1 MAERPVVQAELAA
14 SEARLRAARAMLRE
28 AIDEAWARATGTGE
42 VPTDQRAAL
51 RLAATHAATT
61 GAEVTTSAYKLG
73 GGSAVY
79 ESRSALPRRFR
90 DAHTATQHMLVAPAT
105 NELAGRLMLG
115 LPTDTS
121 QL

>member
-1 MAERPVVQAELAA
+1 
-14 SEARLRAARAMLRE
+14 
-28 AIDEAWARATGTGE
+28 
-42 VPTDQRAAL
+42 L
-51 RLAATHAATT
+51 RLAATHAAVT
-61 GAEVTTSAYKLG
+61 GAEVTSAAYRLG
-73 GGSAVY
+73 GGSSVY
-79 ESRSALPRRFR
+79 ESMSPLPRRFR

>member
-1 MAERPVVQAELAA
+1 V
-14 SEARLRAARAMLRE
+14 ARLRAARALLGE
-28 AIDEAWARATGTGE
+28 AIDEAWARASGSGE
-42 VPTDQRAAL
+42 VPTEQRAAL
-51 RLAATHAATT
+51 RLAATHAAVT
-61 GAEVTTSAYKLG
+61 GAEVTSAAYRLG
-73 GGSAVY
+73 GGSSVY
-79 ESRSALPRRFR
+79 ESMSPLPRRFR